1 MKRLFLWLSPDLDNV
16 VVEVVDVVV
25 EVVVVVVVEV
35 AVVVV
40 VEVVV
45 DSDVAVR
52 YPVNCKISY
61 KQKHVKACY
70 MILNQEKSSYYL
82 NVIYHRFCTH
92 STSKMP

>member
-1 MKRLFLWLSPDLDNV
+1 MYCYKNHLLIPTV
-16 VVEVVDVVV
+16 TGTV
-25 EVVVVVVVEV
+25 
-35 AVVVV
+35 VVVV